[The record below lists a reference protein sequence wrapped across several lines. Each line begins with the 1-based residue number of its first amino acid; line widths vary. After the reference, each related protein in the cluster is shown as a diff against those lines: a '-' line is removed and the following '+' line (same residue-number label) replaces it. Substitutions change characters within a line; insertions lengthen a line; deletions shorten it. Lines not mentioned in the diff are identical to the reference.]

1 MAFPSMLEIVQLS
14 GVGLHLTAVV
24 LLGLS
29 MYLWRDVHK
38 MGSRAGFAATS
49 GLVNVMMLV
58 EWATRLRD
66 AETRLRLDGVEVFP
80 MMPIVSAVVL
90 ALSSAS
96 LTMFT
101 RFKCASVGS
110 SIVFWSTAGS
120 VALLLALLTRRL
132 DTSFYWFV
140 LGSVA
145 LFLAGLQAWAW
156 SLVPDTLNPPKRR
169 EQRRTGPFSWWLVAM
184 YSLFMFGTAGGVLL
198 GNAMLG
204 ALDSDGVLYAFL
216 NLALR
221 SLTLPILFPVV
232 GLLFYWND
240 ITLANDKDQ

>member
-1 MAFPSMLEIVQLS
+1 MALPSMLEIAQLC
-14 GVGLHLTAVV
+14 GVVLHLVAVV

-38 MGSRAGFAATS
+38 MGSRASFAATA

-80 MMPIVSAVVL
+80 MMPVVSAVVL
-90 ALSSAS
+90 ALSSAA

-101 RFKCASVGS
+101 RFKCPSVGT

-120 VALLLALLTRRL
+120 VGLLIALLAGRL
-132 DTSFYWFV
+132 HASIYWFV
-140 LGSVA
+140 LGSFA

-184 YSLFMFGTAGGVLL
+184 YSLFMLGTAGGVLF

-204 ALDSDGVLYAFL
+204 VLDSDGVLYAWL
-216 NLALR
+216 NLGFR

-240 ITLANDKDQ
+240 ITLADDKDQ